1 MQGMSPRA
9 KALVILV
16 LLVPAGFGAKAY
28 EGSGSELMNNS
39 LAGSLYVVFWCVAL
53 FWVFPA
59 INALFN
65 ALSVL
70 SITSAIEF
78 LQLWKTPLLDS
89 VRDTFWG
96 KTLLG
101 TTFSPSDFA
110 YYLFGAVAG
119 FLLLGMLKREA

>member
-1 MQGMSPRA
+1 MSPRT

-28 EGSGSELMNNS
+28 EGAGSELMNNS

-53 FWVFPA
+53 FGLFPA
-59 INALFN
+59 INALVN
-65 ALSVL
+65 VVSVL

-89 VRDTFWG
+89 IRGTFWG

-101 TTFSPSDFA
+101 TTFSPNDFA
-110 YYLFGAVAG
+110 FYLFGAVVG
-119 FLLLGMLKREA
+119 FLLLQMLKRES

>member
-1 MQGMSPRA
+1 MPPRA

-16 LLVPAGFGAKAY
+16 LLVPAGFGAKDY
-28 EGSGSELMNNS
+28 EGPGSELMNNS

-59 INALFN
+59 INALV
-65 ALSVL
+65 SVVSVF

-78 LQLWKTPLLDS
+78 LQFWKTPLLDS

-101 TTFSPSDFA
+101 TTFSPNDFA
-110 YYLFGAVAG
+110 YYLFGAVMG
-119 FLLLGMLKREA
+119 LLLLQMLKREA

>member
-1 MQGMSPRA
+1 MSPRTQ
-9 KALVILV
+9 ALVILV

-28 EGSGSELMNNS
+28 EGAGSELMNNS

-53 FWVFPA
+53 FWLFPA
-59 INALFN
+59 INALVN
-65 ALSVL
+65 VVSVL

-89 VRDTFWG
+89 VRGTFGG

-110 YYLFGAVAG
+110 YYLIGAVLG
-119 FLLLGMLKREA
+119 FLLLRILKREA

>member
-1 MQGMSPRA
+1 MPPRT

-16 LLVPAGFGAKAY
+16 LLVPAGFGAKIY
-28 EGSGSELMNNS
+28 EGAGSELMNNS

-59 INALFN
+59 INDLVN
-65 ALSVL
+65 VVSVF
-70 SITSAIEF
+70 SRTSAIEF
-78 LQLWKTPLLDS
+78 LQRWKTPLLDS
-89 VRDTFWG
+89 VRDTFLG
-96 KTLLG
+96 KTFLG

-110 YYLFGAVAG
+110 YYLIGAVAG

>member
-1 MQGMSPRA
+1 MPPRA

-16 LLVPAGFGAKAY
+16 LLVPAGFGAKVY
-28 EGSGSELMNNS
+28 EGPGSELMNNS

-53 FWVFPA
+53 FGLFPA
-59 INALFN
+59 INALVN
-65 ALSVL
+65 VVSVL

-89 VRDTFWG
+89 VRGTFLG

-101 TTFSPSDFA
+101 TTFSPSDFP
-110 YYLFGAVAG
+110 YYLFGAVVG
-119 FLLLGMLKREA
+119 FFLLGMLKREA

>member
-1 MQGMSPRA
+1 MPPRA

-16 LLVPAGFGAKAY
+16 LLVPAGFGAKVY
-28 EGSGSELMNNS
+28 GGPGSELMNNS

-59 INALFN
+59 INALV
-65 ALSVL
+65 SVVSVF

-89 VRDTFWG
+89 VRDTFGG

-101 TTFSPSDFA
+101 TTFSPNDFA
-110 YYLFGAVAG
+110 YYLFGAVMG
-119 FLLLGMLKREA
+119 LLLLQMLKREA

>member
-1 MQGMSPRA
+1 MSPRT

-28 EGSGSELMNNS
+28 EGAGSELMNNS

-53 FWVFPA
+53 FGLFPA
-59 INALFN
+59 INALVN
-65 ALSVL
+65 VVSVL

-89 VRDTFWG
+89 VRDTFLG

-110 YYLFGAVAG
+110 YYLIGAVAG

>member
-1 MQGMSPRA
+1 MSPRT

-28 EGSGSELMNNS
+28 EGAGSELMNNS
-39 LAGSLYVVFWCVAL
+39 LAGSIYVVFWCVAL

-59 INALFN
+59 IHALVNAV
-65 ALSVL
+65 SVL

-89 VRDTFWG
+89 VRDTFLG
-96 KTLLG
+96 TTFLG

-110 YYLFGAVAG
+110 YYLIGAVAG

>member
-1 MQGMSPRA
+1 MPSRT

-16 LLVPAGFGAKAY
+16 LLVPAGFGAKVYVGA
-28 EGSGSELMNNS
+28 GSELINNS
-39 LAGSLYVVFWCVAL
+39 LAGSIYVVFWCVAL

-59 INALFN
+59 IHALVNAV
-65 ALSVL
+65 SVL

-89 VRDTFWG
+89 VRGTFWG

-101 TTFSPSDFA
+101 TTFSPSDFP

-119 FLLLGMLKREA
+119 FFLLGMLKREA

>member
-1 MQGMSPRA
+1 MSPRT
-9 KALVILV
+9 KALLILV

-39 LAGSLYVVFWCVAL
+39 LAGSLYVVFWCVTL

-59 INALFN
+59 INALVN
-65 ALSVL
+65 VISVL

-89 VRDTFWG
+89 IRGTFWG

-101 TTFSPSDFA
+101 TTFSPNDFA
-110 YYLFGAVAG
+110 FYLFGAVVG
-119 FLLLGMLKREA
+119 FLLLQMLKRES

>member
-1 MQGMSPRA
+1 MPPCA

-16 LLVPAGFGAKAY
+16 LLVPAGFGAKFY
-28 EGSGSELMNNS
+28 EGAGSELMNNS

-53 FWVFPA
+53 FWVYPA
-59 INALFN
+59 INALVN
-65 ALSVL
+65 VVSVF

-89 VRDTFWG
+89 VRGTFLG

-101 TTFSPSDFA
+101 TTFSPNDFA
-110 YYLFGAVAG
+110 YYLFGAVVG
-119 FLLLGMLKREA
+119 FLLLRMLKREV